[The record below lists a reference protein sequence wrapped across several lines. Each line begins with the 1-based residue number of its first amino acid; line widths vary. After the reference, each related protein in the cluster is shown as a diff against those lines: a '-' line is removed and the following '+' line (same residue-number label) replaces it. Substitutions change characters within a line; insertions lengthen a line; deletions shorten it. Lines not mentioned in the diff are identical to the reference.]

1 MRLGTHKIHTRRG
14 KFLKWRGRFAVGGVI
29 LLLAVATPFLMSLRQ
44 AQAACECNIFG
55 TPTGQSNFDDG
66 SDVELGVKFIPSVNG
81 TISGVRFYKQGSMG
95 GTHVGRLWESNGN
108 PMANATFTETASGWQ
123 SVTFSSPVA
132 VTAGTTYVA
141 SVTFNDGRYIATP
154 NYFTSN
160 IVNGPLTAP
169 SGASS
174 GGNGVFT
181 GTAGSFPS
189 TGSGNNANYWVDVAF
204 YATDPPTVLST
215 VPTNS
220 TTNVEP
226 GDTVAAT
233 FDQSMDPASFTSD
246 SFTVKDPSQNVVAG
260 TYSYDDSTKKA
271 SFAATEGFST
281 NTTYTATL
289 KGGTGST
296 VKNAGGIALANDY
309 SWTFTT
315 ASTNTC
321 PCSLKDRVAP
331 SGTGSFDDSGT
342 VELGIKVKP
351 STNGY
356 VTAIRFYKPIIS
368 TETSHTGNIWNSSGT
383 KLATVTFSNESDYG
397 WQEARLSSPLRVSE
411 DQLYIISYGSSTA
424 TYVATPNALTGTN
437 FGSGYLK
444 AYADQSS
451 ENTAFSS
458 GTRNSVFAT
467 TAGNYPNVGSTN
479 GSYYWVDAVFSVTS
493 SPNQALEVGVTQP
506 KANAVG
512 VPRTQV
518 ITAKFNRPVDTATVS
533 NSTFR
538 LFDKD
543 GVQVSGTGTFDV
555 GKGVAAFT
563 ASSQLNSG
571 QRYTAKLS
579 GTVADTGGLSL
590 GSEYSWSFTVGSPVT
605 TNPEA
610 SPGGPI
616 LAITSSG
623 SPTSKYYGEILRTEG
638 LNYYDSKDLSQ
649 INATMLADYKV
660 AVLAEM
666 ALTQQQADMLSD
678 WVNAGGNLI
687 AMRPDSKLAGVL
699 GLTTAGTTRTNQY
712 MLINTSSGPGQGLV
726 NESIQYK
733 GTADNYTLNGATS
746 LATFYSDASTATSNP
761 AVTTRTVGSNGGTA
775 VAFAYDL
782 ARSVIMQH
790 QGNQPW
796 AGQNRDGNGAVR
808 GNDLFYGNAAG
819 DPQPDWVDLDK
830 FHIPQ
835 ADEQQRFLANII
847 IESSKDKQPM
857 PRFWYLPGNNKA
869 ALVMAGD
876 DHGLNNASGTEMILN
891 NSLNNSSTNCSLMD
905 WECDRASHYVYPN
918 AALTNA
924 RATQYVGY
932 GFEVGDHIES
942 NCSSFASYAALDSDF
957 TTALDNW
964 HNNKYTTVP
973 RQVSHRYHCY
983 VWSDWDSQ
991 ARVDFN
997 HGIRYDL
1004 NYVAFPA
1011 AWVGTRAPIMT
1022 GSAMNMRYTDA
1033 SGALLDVRQG
1043 VTNLDD
1049 QATTATNANALL
1061 DNALG
1066 SSAYYGIFGTHYDMN
1081 NSYDKTLI
1089 ASAKARNVPLVSSAQ
1104 VLTWLDGRNSSTF
1117 SNFAGG
1123 NGQFTFDIAAAVGAT
1138 GLQAMLPT
1146 SDAGGTLDTLTIGGA
1161 NVTYQTQTVKGQEY
1175 AVFSAIPGTYTATY
1189 TDYTPPSNGGGD
1201 TGGNNGGSSGSSGSS
1216 QTGGHGAAT
1225 KPKVATTQPSD
1236 GLLTEEKPSESEPVQ
1251 TTTPDST
1258 ETPSTDS
1265 PSVAPD
1271 TSSDEPQGIDIW
1283 PWIWGGL
1290 GIGFA
1295 LLGGWWIILWRRRHA
1310 DINTA
1315 P

>member
-1 MRLGTHKIHTRRG
+1 
-14 KFLKWRGRFAVGGVI
+14 
-29 LLLAVATPFLMSLRQ
+29 MSLKQ

-95 GTHVGRLWESNGN
+95 GTHVGRLWQSDGT
-108 PMANATFTETASGWQ
+108 PMANATFTESASGWQ
-123 SVTFSSPVA
+123 SVSFSSPVA

-141 SVTFNDGRYIATP
+141 SVSMNDGRYIATP
-154 NYFTSN
+154 NYFTSD

-181 GTAGSFPS
+181 GSVGSFPS
-189 TGSGNNANYWVDVAF
+189 TGSGNNANYWIDVAF
-204 YATDPPTVLST
+204 YATDPPNVLSAS
-215 VPTNS
+215 PT
-220 TTNVEP
+220 TGATNVEP
-226 GDTVAAT
+226 GDTVSAT
-233 FDQSMDPASFTSD
+233 FDQSMDAASFTSS
-246 SFTVKDPSQNVVAG
+246 SFTVKDPNENVVAG
-260 TYSYDDSTKKA
+260 TYSYNDSTKKA
-271 SFAATEGFST
+271 SFVATEGFST

-289 KGGTGST
+289 KGGTGTT
-296 VKNAGGIALANDY
+296 VKNAGGIALGSDY

-321 PCSLKDRVAP
+321 PCSLKDRVNPTNA
-331 SGTGSFDDSGT
+331 GSFDDTGT
-342 VELGIKVKP
+342 TELGVKVKP

-356 VTAIRFYKPIIS
+356 ITALRFYKPIIS
-368 TETSHTGNIWNSSGT
+368 TETSHTGNIWSSTGVN
-383 KLATVTFSNESDYG
+383 LATVTFTNESEYG
-397 WQEARLSSPLRVSE
+397 WQEARLSSPLRVNE
-411 DQLYIISYGSSTA
+411 DQLYILSYGTTTSTYIA
-424 TYVATPNALTGTN
+424 SQGALTGTT

-451 ENTAFSS
+451 ENTATGS
-458 GTRNSVFAT
+458 GTRNGVFTT
-467 TAGNYPNVGSTN
+467 TAGNYPNTGSTN
-479 GSYYWVDAVFSVTS
+479 GSYYWIDAVFSVASNPDQAFETS
-493 SPNQALEVGVTQP
+493 VTQP
-506 KANAVG
+506 KADAVG
-512 VPRTQV
+512 APRDQV
-518 ITAKFNRPVDTATVS
+518 VTAKFNRSVDTATIS

-543 GVQVSGTGTFDV
+543 GVQVSGTATYDV
-555 GKGVAAFT
+555 EKGVAKFT
-563 ASSQLNSG
+563 PSSQLNSG

-579 GTVADTGGLSL
+579 GAVADTGGVSL
-590 GSEYSWSFTVGSPVT
+590 GSEYSWSFSVGSPVT
-605 TNPEA
+605 TDPEA
-610 SPGGPI
+610 APGGPI
-616 LAITSSG
+616 LAVTNSS
-623 SPTSKYYGEILRTEG
+623 STTSKYYAEILRTEG

-649 INATMLADYKV
+649 VNATMLANYKV
-660 AVLAEM
+660 VVLAEM
-666 ALTQQQADMLSD
+666 TLTQQQADMLTD

-687 AMRPDSKLAGVL
+687 AMRPDSKLAGLL
-699 GLTTAGTTRTNQY
+699 GLSSAGTTRTSQY
-712 MLINTSSGPGQGLV
+712 MLINTSTAQGQGLV

-746 LATFYSDASTATSNP
+746 LANFYSDASTATSNP
-761 AVTTRTVGSNGGTA
+761 AVTTRTVGGNGGTA

-782 ARSVIMQH
+782 AKSVIMQH

-819 DPQPDWVDLDK
+819 DPQPDWVDLNK

-847 IESSKDKQPM
+847 IESTKDKQPL
-857 PRFWYLPGNNKA
+857 PRFWYMPGDNKA
-869 ALVMAGD
+869 AFVMAGD
-876 DHGLNNASGTEMILN
+876 DHGLNNSSGTEMILN
-891 NSLNNSSTNCSLMD
+891 NFLNNSATNCSLMD

-942 NCSSFASYAALDSDF
+942 NCSSFASYAALDADY
-957 TTALDNW
+957 TAALDTW
-964 HNNKYTTVP
+964 HVKYSTVP

-991 ARVDFN
+991 PRVDFN

-1033 SGALLDVRQG
+1033 SGAVLDVRQG

-1066 SSAYYGIFGTHYDMN
+1066 SAGYYGFFGTHYDMTN
-1081 NSYDKTLI
+1081 TYDKTLI
-1089 ASAKARNVPLVSSAQ
+1089 AAAKARNVPMVSSAQ

-1117 SNFAGG
+1117 SNFTGSD
-1123 NGQFTFDIAAAVGAT
+1123 GQFSFDIAPAVGST
-1138 GLQAMLPT
+1138 GLRAMLPT
-1146 SDAGGTLDTLTIGGA
+1146 HDAGGTLSTLTVGGVA
-1161 NVTYQTQTVKGQEY
+1161 VSYQTETVKGQEY
-1175 AVFSAIPGTYTATY
+1175 ATFSAQPGTYTATY
-1189 TDYTPPSNGGGD
+1189 TDYTPPSNGGGSSS
-1201 TGGNNGGSSGSSGSS
+1201 GGSSGSSGSS
-1216 QTGGHGAAT
+1216 AGQGADSTT
-1225 KPKVATTQPSD
+1225 KSKVANTPQASD
-1236 GLLTEEKPSESEPVQ
+1236 GLLTDEPSETSEVQ
-1251 TTTPDST
+1251 TTPPASNTQSPDTDTPR
-1258 ETPSTDS
+1258 
-1265 PSVAPD
+1265 VAPN
-1271 TSSDEPQGIDIW
+1271 TSGGDEPRGIDIW

-1290 GIGFA
+1290 GVGFLA
-1295 LLGGWWIILWRRRHA
+1295 LTGWWLLIWRRKH
-1310 DINTA
+1310 DTSSGQF
-1315 P
+1315 